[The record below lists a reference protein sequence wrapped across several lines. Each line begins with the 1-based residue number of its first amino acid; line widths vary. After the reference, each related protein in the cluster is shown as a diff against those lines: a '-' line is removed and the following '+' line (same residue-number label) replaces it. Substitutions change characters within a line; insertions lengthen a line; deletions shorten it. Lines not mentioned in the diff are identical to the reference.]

1 MINIFFW
8 IALVIS
14 VVFLVLAAVLF
25 VAQWTIYSRVEATM
39 CKLWGQESEAR

>member
-8 IALVIS
+8 IALVVS

-25 VAQWTIYSRVEATM
+25 VAQWTIYSRVESTM
-39 CKLWGQESEAR
+39 CKLWGQESEA